1 MEFDNKDGL
10 HQDDVVKVVVA
21 ATLVEGCVRMRRTS

>member
-10 HQDDVVKVVVA
+10 HQDDVVTVVVA
-21 ATLVEGCVRMRRTS
+21 AILVEGCVQMRRTS